1 MSARLI
7 GFGALP
13 SLEGMGEATGKTR
26 TGHIVLG
33 TTVRTLGAW
42 PSGWR
47 HPGAHR
53 DPREDAAALT
63 RIATDAEAAGIDFL
77 FFGDWL
83 ATSADFEHSDPY
95 LLARVDPLA
104 AISFLSGITS
114 RIGLIATVNTAYAE
128 PYAVARATASADLL
142 SGGRAGINLA
152 TSAEIRAARNFGWE
166 DIYPHA
172 DRIAA
177 AGEVVEILRGLWDS
191 WDDDAFEADAESGSL
206 IRPGALHSIEFVGRH
221 RASAG
226 PLNVVRPPQG
236 HLPIAMGG
244 GSAGSRDLAARYAD
258 IAFVTPST
266 LTEAIAAYADAR
278 AALERAHRLGEH
290 FLQLAPILPVVA
302 PSREAAW
309 DRYDDLV
316 GLVPL
321 ADAHTTR
328 DDLPATR
335 SIRALAGVL
344 GVPLTGVLL
353 DEIVPARVAARFSD
367 LGRELAR
374 TVLERSGR
382 GIRSERPLTY
392 RHLLV
397 AHVIRSPI
405 IVGSAVDVADHLERW
420 WRERAVDGFTV
431 LSPYLSDEPDP
442 FLTLV
447 VPELRKR
454 GLFRSSY
461 EGSTLREHLGLDRVP
476 NSFRASAVPTR

>member
-1 MSARLI
+1 
-7 GFGALP
+7 
-13 SLEGMGEATGKTR
+13 MGDTTGKTPR

-33 TTVRTLGAW
+33 ATVRTLGAW

-53 DPREDAAALT
+53 NPREDPAALA
-63 RIATDAEAAGIDFL
+63 RIAAEAEDATLDFL

-83 ATSADFEHSDPY
+83 ATNPDFEHSDPY
-95 LLARVDPLA
+95 LLARIDPLT
-104 AISFLSGITS
+104 AISYLAGITS
-114 RIGLIATVNTAYAE
+114 RIGLIATVNTAYADG
-128 PYAVARATASADLL
+128 YAVARATASADIL

-166 DIYPHA
+166 DIHPHT
-172 DRIAA
+172 DRVAA

-191 WDDDAFEADAESGSL
+191 WDDDAFEADAASGVL
-206 IRPGALHSIEFVGRH
+206 IRPGGLHSIEYVGRH

-236 HLPIAMGG
+236 HLPVAMGG

-258 IAFVTPST
+258 ISFVTPQT
-266 LTEAIAAYADAR
+266 LAEATAAYAIAR
-278 AALERAHRLGEH
+278 ERVERSGRSGEN
-290 FLQLAPILPVVA
+290 FLQLAPILPIVA
-302 PSREAAW
+302 PSREEAW
-309 DRYDDLV
+309 DHYDELV
-316 GLVPL
+316 HLVPVT
-321 ADAHTTR
+321 DASASPAAASAGHA
-328 DDLPATR
+328 DLPANR

-367 LGRELAR
+367 LGRALAR

-397 AHVIRSPI
+397 AHVIRAPI
-405 IVGSAVDVADHLERW
+405 IVGSTVDIADHIELW
-420 WRERAVDGFTV
+420 WRQRAVDGFTV

-442 FLTLV
+442 FLALV
-447 VPELRKR
+447 VPELRQR
-454 GLFRSSY
+454 GLFRSVY
-461 EGSTLREHLGLDRVP
+461 AGSTLRDHLGLDWVP
-476 NSFRASAVPTR
+476 SSFSSAVPTR